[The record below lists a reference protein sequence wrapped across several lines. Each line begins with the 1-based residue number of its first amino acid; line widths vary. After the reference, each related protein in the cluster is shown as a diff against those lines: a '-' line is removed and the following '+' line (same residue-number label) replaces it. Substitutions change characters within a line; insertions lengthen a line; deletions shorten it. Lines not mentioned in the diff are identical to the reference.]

1 MRIHLFLF
9 ALVYCVVVQAKPMIA
24 FERNGSIW
32 TASLDGSQV
41 QKVTQGYIPEISPD
55 GKYIAYNVMDNSP
68 SANRYLAIVELASG
82 KVAQLKN
89 MPSANNFNPVWS
101 PDSKKL
107 LFNTFVDSHWHLAL
121 INIDGSDYRIIKN
134 TEDEYSPAW
143 AADGKSFLSHD
154 IESIYW
160 MDFEGN
166 LIKKWSLNAIIP
178 HGMMSSGSRI
188 HVAPNGKTLIMDI
201 DMDENIDRKNWDEP
215 PPAIWTLDLASGKA
229 IRITPKGMLAWSPFW
244 INSETFVFL
253 EQGVKENSPSLH
265 RGSLKNPSES
275 LVLKNVQTPSVSN

>member
-9 ALVYCVVVQAKPMIA
+9 ALVYCAVVQAQPMIA

-32 TASLDGSQV
+32 TACLDGSQA

-55 GKYIAYNVMDNSP
+55 GKYIAYNVMYNSP
-68 SANRYLAIVELASG
+68 SGNRYLAVVELASG
-82 KVAQLKN
+82 KVTQLNN

-107 LFNTFVDSHWHLAL
+107 LFNTFVGSHWHLAL
-121 INIDGSDYRIIKN
+121 INIDGSGYRIIKN

-154 IESIYW
+154 IETIYW

-166 LIKKWSLNAIIP
+166 LIKKWPLNAIIP

-188 HVAPNGKTLIMDI
+188 HVSPNGKTLIMDV
-201 DMDENIDRKNWDEP
+201 DMDENIHRKNWDEP
-215 PPAIWTLDLASGKA
+215 PPAIWTLELASGKTM
-229 IRITPKGMLAWSPFW
+229 RITPKGMLAWSPFW

-253 EQGVKENSPSLH
+253 EQGLQENSPSLH
-265 RGSLKNPSES
+265 RGSLTNPSES
-275 LVLKNVQTPSVSN
+275 RLLKNVQTPSVSH